1 MPKLTIDGRVIE
13 VAAATNL
20 IEAARAA
27 GVAIPYFCYHPYLTV
42 VGQCRICMVEI
53 EGQPRLALGCA
64 TPATEGMVVK
74 VETSERAREARE
86 AVMEFLLANHP
97 LDCPVCDQ
105 AGECLLQ
112 DHSMEE
118 QRSAFSTHMAETRR
132 TFPGYER
139 RLLGPHIVQ
148 NQNRCIQCSRCI
160 RFTSEISETAAL
172 TYKSRGNST
181 FIDTFSGEAFDD
193 PMSACAADVC
203 PVGALTVR
211 EFRFRKRTWKLR
223 STPSVCPGCAIGCN
237 VFIDHH
243 ERQVY
248 RFTPRENAAINATW
262 LCDHGRFLAESL
274 NEQAYLVP
282 QKRNGGSLERLGWG
296 ETIAGLALE
305 LRAARA
311 LRVVASAN
319 LSNEELFLARELF
332 GRHLRGELAVPLA
345 EGEPRRM
352 KNGKGEWLQSA
363 DPHPNAAGARRLGL
377 NLVDGEG
384 LSRFLYGGAGL
395 TLILDAEAHPF
406 LAIPEAIRLLRVG
419 ATVAWLRREHP
430 LASVAKW
437 LLPVASL
444 ASNEGTFSSSAG
456 HVQRFA
462 SAFSP
467 PGAVRRTA
475 TGAMSPE
482 CPTIASP
489 WGPPGEARP
498 LWLVL
503 AALAREVGAAHL
515 DVSSPAEAFGL
526 MTRTDR
532 AFAGLEWNSLG
543 GFRQDGSF
551 RERQHVG

>member
-1 MPKLTIDGRVIE
+1 MPKLTIDGREIE

-27 GVAIPYFCYHPYLTV
+27 GVAIPYFCYHPYLPV

-53 EGQPRLALGCA
+53 EGQPRLALGCS
-64 TPATEGMVVK
+64 TPAADGMVVK

-112 DHSMEE
+112 DHSMRE
-118 QRSAFSTHMAETRR
+118 QRATFATHMAETRR

-160 RFTSEISETAAL
+160 RFTGEISETAAL

-181 FIDTFSGEAFDD
+181 FIDTFDGRPFDD

-211 EFRFRKRTWKLR
+211 EFRFRKRAWKLR
-223 STPSVCPGCAIGCN
+223 STPSVCPGCSIGCN
-237 VFIDHH
+237 IFIDHH
-243 ERQVY
+243 EREVQ
-248 RFTPRENAAINATW
+248 RFTPRENPAINATW
-262 LCDHGRFLAESL
+262 LCDYGRFLADSL
-274 NEQAYLVP
+274 NEQTYLYP
-282 QKRNGGSLERLGWG
+282 QRRTAGHSARAKWG
-296 ETIAGLALE
+296 EALAALALE
-305 LRAARA
+305 LKAART

-332 GRHLRGELAVPLA
+332 GRHLRGELAVPVA
-345 EGEPRRM
+345 TGEPRRM
-352 KNGKGEWLQSA
+352 KNGKGEWA
-363 DPHPNAAGARRLGL
+363 HATDPHPNVAGARRLGL
-377 NLVDGEG
+377 NVVDGEG

-406 LAIPEAIRLLRVG
+406 LAGSEALRLLRVG
-419 ATVAWLRREHP
+419 ATAVWLRREHP
-430 LASVAKW
+430 LAGVAGW

-444 ASNEGTFSSSAG
+444 ASNEGTFTSSTGA
-456 HVQRFA
+456 VQRFA
-462 SAFSP
+462 AAFSP
-467 PGAVRRTA
+467 PGTVRRMT

-498 LWLVL
+498 LWLAL
-503 AALAREVGAAHL
+503 TALAREVGAPVL
-515 DVSSPAEAFGL
+515 DLSSPGEIFGL
-526 MTRTDR
+526 MTRTDT
-532 AFAGLEWNSLG
+532 AFAGLDWDSVG
-543 GFRQDGSF
+543 GRRQHESF

>member
-1 MPKLTIDGRVIE
+1 MPKLTIDGHEVE
-13 VAAATNL
+13 VAAGTNL

-53 EGQPRLALGCA
+53 AGQPRLALGCA
-64 TPATEGMVVK
+64 TPVADGMVVK
-74 VETSERAREARE
+74 VESSERAREARE

-118 QRSAFSTHMAETRR
+118 QGLAFATHMGETRR

-139 RLLGPHIVQ
+139 RLIGPHVIQ
-148 NQNRCIQCSRCI
+148 NQNRCIHCSRCI
-160 RFTSEISETAAL
+160 RFTREISGTAAL

-181 FIDTFSGEAFDD
+181 FIDTFDGSAFED

-211 EFRFRKRTWKLR
+211 EFRFRKRSWKLL
-223 STPSVCPGCAIGCN
+223 STPSVCPGCSIGCN
-237 VFIDHH
+237 IFIDHH
-243 ERQVY
+243 ERVVY
-248 RFTPRENAAINATW
+248 RFTPRENPAINATW

-274 NEQAYLVP
+274 NEQAYLDP
-282 QKRNGGSLERLGWG
+282 QHRTGGQAVRVGWG
-296 ETIAGLALE
+296 EALAGIAAE
-305 LRAARA
+305 LKGAAG

-332 GRHLRGELAVPLA
+332 GRHLKGEIAVPVA
-345 EGEPRRM
+345 PGEPRKMR
-352 KNGKGEWLQSA
+352 NGKGEWLHA
-363 DPHPNAAGARRLGL
+363 TDPHPNSAGARRLGL
-377 NLVDGEG
+377 HVVDGEG

-395 TLILDAEAHPF
+395 TLILDPGAHPF
-406 LAIPEAIRLLRVG
+406 LASPEALQLLRVG
-419 ATVAWLRREHP
+419 TTVVWARREHP
-430 LASVAKW
+430 AAHAAAW
-437 LLPVASL
+437 LLPTPSL
-444 ASNEGTFSSSAG
+444 AGNEGTFTSSAG
-456 HVQRFA
+456 AVQRFA
-462 SAFSP
+462 QAFTA
-467 PGAVRRTA
+467 PGAVHRTA
-475 TGAMSPE
+475 TGAMSPS

-498 LWLVL
+498 LWLTL
-503 AALAREVGAAHL
+503 AALARELGVATL
-515 DVSSPAEAFGL
+515 DLASPADVFAL
-526 MTRTDR
+526 LVRSDK
-532 AFAGLEWNSLG
+532 AFAGLAWEKLG
-543 GFRQDGSF
+543 GPRPHESF